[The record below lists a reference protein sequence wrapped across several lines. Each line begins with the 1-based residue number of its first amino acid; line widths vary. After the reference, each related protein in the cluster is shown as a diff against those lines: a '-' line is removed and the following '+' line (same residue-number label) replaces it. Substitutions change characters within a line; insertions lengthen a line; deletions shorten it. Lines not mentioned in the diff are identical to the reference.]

1 MCSQYRRLVFNRLYS
16 IPFFR
21 KQSHCKLHC
30 DLMAASESNYFSK
43 NVILLRFEDCQR
55 SNGSVLIPTT
65 IEIAR
70 IRRPDTGQYRP
81 NVQFSTNMSEQ
92 VVKQTLQ
99 NSFPT
104 FNLNEG

>member
-1 MCSQYRRLVFNRLYS
+1 
-16 IPFFR
+16 
-21 KQSHCKLHC
+21 
-30 DLMAASESNYFSK
+30 MAAAENNHFHK

-55 SNGSVLIPTT
+55 SNGSVLIPNT
-65 IEIAR
+65 IEMAR

-81 NVQFSTNMSEQ
+81 NVQFSKNMSEQ

-99 NSFPT
+99 NLFPT

>member
-1 MCSQYRRLVFNRLYS
+1 
-16 IPFFR
+16 
-21 KQSHCKLHC
+21 
-30 DLMAASESNYFSK
+30 MAAAANNHFHK
-43 NVILLRFEDCQR
+43 NVILLRFEDFRR
-55 SNGSVLIPTT
+55 SNGSVLIPNT
-65 IEIAR
+65 IEMAR

-104 FNLNEG
+104 FDLNEG